1 MLSAEDILSFGF
13 EHVALATGSRWRAD
27 SVGRFNL
34 RPIQI
39 AAEASVFTPD
49 DLMDGKSPGG
59 RVVIYDDDH
68 YYMAS
73 VLAELL
79 LHAGASVMIVTPS
92 SMVSNFAQL
101 TLEQK
106 FIQRRLLE
114 AGAVLKLS
122 HGLCGVGKDHVKLAC
137 IYTGRPAEVEAD
149 AVIMVTARLP
159 NENLYRQMNA
169 RESEWAEHGVRTVTA
184 IGDCLAPGTIAHA
197 VYSGHRFGRELEEP
211 VPATDISYRRE
222 VTQLARDY
230 PRVFP

>member
-1 MLSAEDILSFGF
+1 ME
-13 EHVALATGSRWRAD
+13 
-27 SVGRFNL
+27 GR
-34 RPIQI
+34 I
-39 AAEASVFTPD
+39 
-49 DLMDGKSPGG
+49 PGG

-92 SMVSNFAQL
+92 SMVSNFTQL

-114 AGAVLKLS
+114 AGAALKLTHS
-122 HGLCGVGKDHVKLAC
+122 LGAVEKDHVKLSC

-149 AVIMVTARLP
+149 AVVIVTARLP
-159 NENLYRQMNA
+159 NEKLYGEIKA
-169 RESEWAEHGVRTVTA
+169 REREWAEHGVRTVTA

-197 VYSGHRFGRELEEP
+197 VYSGHRFGRELDEP
-211 VPATDISYRRE
+211 ALSRDMSFRRE

>member
-1 MLSAEDILSFGF
+1 
-13 EHVALATGSRWRAD
+13 
-27 SVGRFNL
+27 
-34 RPIQI
+34 
-39 AAEASVFTPD
+39 
-49 DLMDGKSPGG
+49 
-59 RVVIYDDDH
+59 VIYDDDH

-92 SMVSNFAQL
+92 SMVSNFTQL

-114 AGAVLKLS
+114 AGVVLKLT
-122 HGLCGVGKDHVKLAC
+122 HGVGAVEKDHVRLAC

-149 AVIMVTARLP
+149 AVVMVTARLP
-159 NENLYRQMNA
+159 NGELYGQIKA
-169 RESEWAEHGVRTVTA
+169 REGEWAEHGVRTVA
-184 IGDCLAPGTIAHA
+184 AVGDCLAPGTIAHA
-197 VYSGHRFGRELEEP
+197 VYSGHRFGRELDEP
-211 VPATDISYRRE
+211 ALPTEMSYRRE